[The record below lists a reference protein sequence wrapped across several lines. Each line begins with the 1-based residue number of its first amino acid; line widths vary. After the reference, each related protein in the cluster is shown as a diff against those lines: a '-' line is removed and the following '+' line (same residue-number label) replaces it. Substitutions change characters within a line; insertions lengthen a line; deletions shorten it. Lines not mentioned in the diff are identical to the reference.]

1 MTVNIDFSKLHRGE
15 IFRLSEDPVDP
26 TPLYQVL
33 GFECYGNGRPYRCF
47 FNRVEVH
54 PCGRIS
60 RETKSHAWPV
70 KGQGTV
76 ESHGVEADDGTRV
89 HRTSNGFFTK

>member
-1 MTVNIDFSKLHRGE
+1 MTVKIDFSKLHRAE
-15 IFRLSEDPVDP
+15 LFRFVGEDPS
-26 TPLYQVL
+26 PLYQVL

-60 RETKSHAWPV
+60 RETKSHAWLV
-70 KGQGTV
+70 QGQGTV
-76 ESHGVEADDGTRV
+76 ESHGVEAEDGTRV